1 MSLSPGYT
9 ADEIRAYV
17 FDYQEQPYGTKNIW
31 LEQQSLT
38 TSVMRRW
45 TAAVFE
51 GELDRG
57 LVPREGSGMPSNPR
71 QRREIVERSLSAQQ
85 KAHDAERHELNER
98 IRSLEASNTALGKAI
113 GLLHAMSEEE
123 PGANR
128 PRTDPSSSSQPSND
142 SSPS

>member
-1 MSLSPGYT
+1 MSFSPGYT
-9 ADEIRAYV
+9 TDEIRAYV
-17 FDYQEQPYGTKNIW
+17 FEYQGQPYGTKKIW

-38 TSVMRRW
+38 WSLMRRW
-45 TAAVFE
+45 TTAVFE

-57 LVPREGSGMPSNPR
+57 LVPRESSGMASIPR
-71 QRREIVERSLSAQQ
+71 QRRELVERSLSAQQ
-85 KAHDAERHELNER
+85 KAHDAERDELNER

-128 PRTDPSSSSQPSND
+128 LRTDPSSSLQPRND